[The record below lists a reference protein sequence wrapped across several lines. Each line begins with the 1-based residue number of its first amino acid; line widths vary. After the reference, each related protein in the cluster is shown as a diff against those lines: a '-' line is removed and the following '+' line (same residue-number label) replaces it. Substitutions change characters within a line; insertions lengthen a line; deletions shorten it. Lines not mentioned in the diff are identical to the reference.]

1 MKAILGSVER
11 DVADAFAYIPY
22 GLAAAV
28 VFLLIMI
35 LYNRK
40 KYGSSLMII
49 YVVVVGHLTLFSRE
63 SGIVDRVDLTFFSL
77 LEESSDYA
85 IQLIE
90 NVLLFLP
97 AGILCPW
104 MWKQM
109 RNWKRSFLLGF
120 AGSLLIETL
129 QMLTGRGLFQLDDLI
144 TNAAGMMAGY
154 GIYQIAKKLWK
165 RVYKSR
171 FQ

>member
-40 KYGSSLMII
+40 KYGRVSFIIKSSLMII

-77 LEESSDYA
+77 LEESSDYT

-90 NVLLFLP
+90 NVFAGRDFMSLDVEADAELEAQLP
-97 AGILCPW
+97 AWIRRESADRDAADADG
-104 MWKQM
+104 
-109 RNWKRSFLLGF
+109 KRPVS
-120 AGSLLIETL
+120 AG
-129 QMLTGRGLFQLDDLI
+129 
-144 TNAAGMMAGY
+144 
-154 GIYQIAKKLWK
+154 
-165 RVYKSR
+165 
-171 FQ
+171 

>member
-40 KYGSSLMII
+40 KYGRVSFIIKSSLMII

-77 LEESSDYA
+77 LEEFGLYDPVDRKCIIVFAGRDFMSLDVEA
-85 IQLIE
+85 DAELEAQ
-90 NVLLFLP
+90 LP
-97 AGILCPW
+97 ASQGVC
-104 MWKQM
+104 
-109 RNWKRSFLLGF
+109 
-120 AGSLLIETL
+120 
-129 QMLTGRGLFQLDDLI
+129 
-144 TNAAGMMAGY
+144 
-154 GIYQIAKKLWK
+154 
-165 RVYKSR
+165 
-171 FQ
+171 